1 MLTGRRDVFAQLVDP
16 GVAVLVGSAAGDQ
29 PQGVG
34 LGVAASVE
42 LGAEAGAQR
51 GVGDEDVGRLQSGE
65 VECLGRRGARDR
77 AGGHLRAQRGEGRR
91 AVAGKGEVGVDLV
104 GYDDDAVAGGHL
116 RQLCQFVSRPHAP
129 HRIVRIAQEQQSGAG
144 ARQGRLQC
152 RGIAPISAVGITDQ
166 RHRDDC
172 PAVRLDDLPEGVVDG
187 LLNDDGVAGAGQG
200 PHRQCQGGHDAGG
213 DHVPGG
219 VDPPVVAA
227 GEPAGQ
233 GGVVVGVRFG
243 VAEDS
248 MAHPPEEGGGHAGR
262 GGVVHVRHP
271 QGQGRGGAASL
282 GGEVPLEG
290 AGAGAVVDQVERG
303 EVGEV
308 IAMAGAGVAGEG
320 SRSG

>member
-1 MLTGRRDVFAQLVDP
+1 M
-16 GVAVLVGSAAGDQ
+16 
-29 PQGVG
+29 
-34 LGVAASVE
+34 
-42 LGAEAGAQR
+42 
-51 GVGDEDVGRLQSGE
+51 
-65 VECLGRRGARDR
+65 
-77 AGGHLRAQRGEGRR
+77 
-91 AVAGKGEVGVDLV
+91 DLV
-104 GYDDDAVAGGHL
+104 GHDDDAVTGGHL
-116 RQLCQFVSRPHAP
+116 RQFGQLVARPHAP
-129 HRIVRIAQEQQSGAG
+129 HRVVGIAQEQQPGAG